1 MTKGRASLLGLMRR
15 YLAAVMD
22 TGVSLLEIHKL
33 LYFMQEG
40 GEDLRLRYGKGVY
53 GPYARNL
60 RHVLSRIEGHFVIG
74 YGAGDDRPDT
84 QIEAL
89 PGAWERADEYLAHH
103 PETRA
108 RFHRVAD
115 LISGFETPSG
125 WNCSLLFTGL
135 PPAKALAMNRTLSE
149 RLTRGVSANAL
160 STNFTSARRG
170 RCSVRKGGCKGAA
183 ARKPEVTR
191 NSLEASSLPSAV
203 CCCS

>member
-135 PPAKALAMNRTLSE
+135 PPAKGAVNEQDAIRKTYAWGERKRAFDEFHIRTAWPVLSQ
-149 RLTRGVSANAL
+149 
-160 STNFTSARRG
+160 
-170 RCSVRKGGCKGAA
+170 KGW
-183 ARKPEVTR
+183 
-191 NSLEASSLPSAV
+191 L
-203 CCCS
+203 